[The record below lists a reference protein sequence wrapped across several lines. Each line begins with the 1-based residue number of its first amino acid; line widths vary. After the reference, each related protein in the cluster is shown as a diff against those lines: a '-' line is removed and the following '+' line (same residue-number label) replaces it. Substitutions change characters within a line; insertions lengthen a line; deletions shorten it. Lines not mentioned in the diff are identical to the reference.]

1 MGASATDLAIRIAK
15 REGHLK
21 LVERKGRFGTFISIR
36 DRYGII
42 ETADDMEAA
51 ERRVKECC
59 Q

>member
-15 REGHLK
+15 REGHLE
-21 LVERKGRFGTFISIR
+21 LVEKRGRFGPFVSIR

-42 ETADDMEAA
+42 ETADNMDAA
-51 ERRVKECC
+51 QRRVQECC